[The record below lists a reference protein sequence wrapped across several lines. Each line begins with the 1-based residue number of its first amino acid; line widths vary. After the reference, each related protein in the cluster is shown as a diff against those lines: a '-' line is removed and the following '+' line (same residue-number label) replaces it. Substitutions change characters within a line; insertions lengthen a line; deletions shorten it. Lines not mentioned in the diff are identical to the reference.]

1 MSLMLGFDEYLT
13 PAQQLAKGLSLPFK
27 RVELH
32 RFPDGE
38 TKVTL
43 PKSLPKEVIICRTLN
58 QPNEKLIE
66 LIITAAAAK
75 MQGVEHLTLVAPY
88 LCYMRQD
95 IAFHP
100 GEAISQKIVGKL
112 LSEYFDRVITVDPHL
127 HRIQH
132 LNEAIPNTQTI
143 TLHAS
148 DAMAAFLKQHFS
160 DPVLIGPDEESA
172 QWVKSIAKVHYWQ
185 YVIANKQRFGDNKVE
200 VNLAA
205 NTTALEQNSRVVEH
219 NPPLSLKNR
228 DVIIVDDIASTGKTL
243 EETALQIRQQDPAS
257 ISVII
262 THAFF
267 LDDVITRLGKIGV
280 DNIWSSDSVLH
291 SSNAYSIVDTIAKK
305 LRSPIL

>member
-1 MSLMLGFDEYLT
+1 MSLILGFDDYLT
-13 PAQQLAKGLSLPFK
+13 PAQQLAKRLSLPFK
-27 RVELH
+27 RIALH

-43 PKSLPKEVIICRTLN
+43 PTSLPKEVIICRTLN
-58 QPNEKLIE
+58 RPNEKLVE
-66 LIITAAAAK
+66 LIISAAAAK
-75 MQGVEHLTLVAPY
+75 MQGVERLTLVAPY

-95 IAFHP
+95 IAFAP

-112 LSEYFDRVITVDPHL
+112 LSEYFDGVITVDPHL

-132 LNEAIPNTQTI
+132 LSEAIPHTQAI
-143 TLHAS
+143 TLYATS
-148 DAMAAFLKQHFS
+148 AMAAFLKQHFT
-160 DPVLIGPDEESA
+160 DPVLIGPDEESV
-172 QWVKSIAKVHYWQ
+172 QWVKSIAKVHHWHYA
-185 YVIANKQRFGDNKVE
+185 IANKQRFGDNKVE
-200 VNLAA
+200 VSFPANLSD
-205 NTTALEQNSRVVEH
+205 NRS
-219 NPPLSLKNR
+219 LSLKNR

-243 EETALQIRQQDPAS
+243 EQTALQIRQQEPSS

-267 LDDVITRLGKIGV
+267 PDDVITRLGKIGV

-291 SSNAYSIVDTIAKK
+291 SSNAYSIVDTIAKQ